1 MGYVRVR
8 GRLGGAVPE
17 RGLAC
22 VVLVACAGCLGGPPR
37 APTLAALTDP
47 TPLAKCKIAASSTSP
62 LVTEW
67 PASQKAHLEGLA
79 THQAVA
85 VAYAGCELRIVETC
99 HLPGRYAWRR
109 TTPASDT
116 IEITNDDELYAKLPI
131 GAAGLEGE
139 LARTGKLSVKTT
151 VSGQLELEGLD
162 TSKAPA
168 DGTCAGVT
176 HLVSA
181 VSVGAFTLSSG
192 AGASA
197 KAGATGFG
205 ASAGGSTKRDEKV
218 MREAGDPSAC
228 STEGDAAPRNCA
240 SPIQIFLQPFG
251 AAAVPASP
259 SVAGAA
265 PAAASALAVDVDFPA
280 LEGEHWALHDAGG
293 TTLCDTPCTRA
304 VPPGSGWFL
313 ERSGGTARVEIPAR
327 LPHAPGSHVVA
338 DYRGERGQP
347 LLSTL
352 AFWGVGAPTGVLGA
366 VGIGLGAAVSD
377 PAVSDQRGFWIGSGI
392 FFLAI
397 AGASTWWY
405 LWSHSA
411 SFDTH

>member
-1 MGYVRVR
+1 VCIA
-8 GRLGGAVPE
+8 LGA
-17 RGLAC
+17 LT
-22 VVLVACAGCLGGPPR
+22 GCLGGPPR
-37 APTLAALTDP
+37 APTLAAPTDP
-47 TPLAKCKIAASSTSP
+47 TPLARCKIAASSTSP

-99 HLPGRYAWRR
+99 HLPGKYAWRR
-109 TTPASDT
+109 TTPATDT

-162 TSKAPA
+162 TSHAPP

-181 VSVGAFTLSSG
+181 VSVGAFSLLSG

-197 KAGATGFG
+197 KGGATGFG

-228 STEGDAAPRNCA
+228 SAEGDTAPRNCA

-251 AAAVPASP
+251 AAAVPAP
-259 SVAGAA
+259 SGIAGAA
-265 PAAASALAVDVDFPA
+265 PATASSLAIDVDFPA
-280 LEGEHWALHDAGG
+280 TEGEHWALHDAGG

-313 ERSGGTARVEIPAR
+313 ERAGGTARVEIPAR
-327 LPHAPGSHVVA
+327 LPYAPGSHVVA
-338 DYRGERGQP
+338 DYQGDRGQP
-347 LLSTL
+347 FLSTL
-352 AFWGVGAPTGVLGA
+352 TFWGMGV
-366 VGIGLGAAVSD
+366 
-377 PAVSDQRGFWIGSGI
+377 PSG
-392 FFLAI
+392 I
-397 AGASTWWY
+397 AGAITLGMGAAGVGNEPNYDIRGLWIGTGVFLLAVAGVSTWWY
-405 LWSHSA
+405 LWSHPA
-411 SFDTH
+411 SFDTRTP